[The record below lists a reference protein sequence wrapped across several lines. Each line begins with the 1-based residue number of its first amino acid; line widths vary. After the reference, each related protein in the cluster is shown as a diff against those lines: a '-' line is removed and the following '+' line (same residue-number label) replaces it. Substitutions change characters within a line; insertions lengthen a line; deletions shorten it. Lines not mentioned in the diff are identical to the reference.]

1 MAWRGW
7 EFYDPKTD
15 SGFIQLFRPANA
27 AETHRAIRLKGLD
40 PEATYELWNRETNEK
55 TTLPASTLLTTG
67 FAVELASETAV
78 TFTFQKRD

>member
-15 SGFIQLFRPANA
+15 CGFIQLFRPANA
-27 AETHRAIRLKGLD
+27 AETHRAVRLKGLD
-40 PEATYELWNRETNEK
+40 PAATYELWNRETDEK
-55 TTLPASTLLTTG
+55 TVIPAATLLTVG